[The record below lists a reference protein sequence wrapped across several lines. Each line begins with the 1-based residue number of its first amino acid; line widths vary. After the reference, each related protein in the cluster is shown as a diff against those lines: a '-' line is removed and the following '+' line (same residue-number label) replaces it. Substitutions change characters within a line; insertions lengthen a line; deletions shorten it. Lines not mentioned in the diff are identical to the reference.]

1 MFHVRLRFPALFAA
15 SVLAAFCSAPAQAG
29 SDDHSER
36 DAYPTDVCVA
46 HKLRAAADYCREAVW
61 AWDRGDPSQSVD
73 RRLAKARK
81 RLASTWV
88 KAEKQSLAAGVS
100 CGETTATSAEM
111 ISVLD
116 AGAEDLATAI
126 ATSEGAVQGRGN
138 GHGHDKCD
146 KDDKHG
152 SFDKR
157 DKDKEDEHS
166 ENARCVDA
174 GKAERVCESRRNMLA
189 AQACRH
195 LLNAESTHL
204 RHRDQD
210 RDRSQ
215 LDWSVSR
222 VNAHLAKQWETGAAK
237 SCEGGPTGAE
247 AVEAVGA
254 AADDALYA
262 ALVSPRVSTEW
273 TMITPNA
280 EVPYQGETLEPICSK
295 GTPWVFFVKRG
306 SVNKTLMYYQGGGA
320 CWDYTSCSLPTH
332 KTSTGPGDNPAA
344 ASTGFADLSNPEN
357 PFRDWNAVFVP
368 YCTGDVHWGDAV
380 VDHESANGNQSVT
393 IHHKGYVNAQVAE
406 KWAREHFVN
415 PDAVFVTGSSAGA
428 YGAIVN
434 SLPLEEHAWPS
445 SHFDVLGDAGNGVIT
460 RDFLENDI
468 SKWGVEQNLPD
479 WIPALNVPLTELTA
493 ADLWTESALFY
504 PRNRFGNYSTAFDGG
519 QGGQTG
525 FYNVMLNPGNVVQ
538 WFFWWRPTCE
548 WNSIMRSLVQD
559 SASNAPNYRYYI
571 GSGSR
576 HTMWGNDKVYTDTTG
591 GVPTI
596 VSWIDAMLDGTP
608 AWTNVESSDPGLL
621 LPGDP
626 QPSAPPEEPYDLD
639 AGRILCED

>member
-1 MFHVRLRFPALFAA
+1 MSKVRSRFHALLAA
-15 SVLAAFCSAPAQAG
+15 SMLAAFCSVPSPARA
-29 SDDHSER
+29 DDHPRSD
-36 DAYPTDVCVA
+36 DAYPTDVCVD
-46 HKLRAAADYCREAVW
+46 HKLRAAANYCREALW

-73 RRLAKARK
+73 GRLLRARK
-81 RLASTWV
+81 RLELKWA
-88 KAEKQSLAAGVS
+88 AADERSLEAGVS
-100 CGETTATSAEM
+100 CEETTATAEEM
-111 ISVLD
+111 ISTID
-116 AGAEDLATAI
+116 AGAEDLAAAI
-126 ATSEGAVQGRGN
+126 ATSEGVEQGHGGGHGN
-138 GHGHDKCD
+138 GHGN
-146 KDDKHG
+146 G
-152 SFDKR
+152 
-157 DKDKEDEHS
+157 
-166 ENARCVDA
+166 NN
-174 GKAERVCESRRNMLA
+174 AERKCESRRNMLA
-189 AQACRH
+189 AQACH
-195 LLNAESTHL
+195 QLLKADATHL
-204 RHRDQD
+204 RHRDND
-210 RDRSQ
+210 RDRSH
-215 LDWSVSR
+215 LEWSRSV
-222 VNAHLAKQWETGAAK
+222 VNAHLEKQWETGASK

-247 AVEAVGA
+247 AVEAVG
-254 AADDALYA
+254 DVVESALFT

-273 TMITPNA
+273 TMVTPDA
-280 EVPYQGETLEPICSK
+280 EVPYEGKTLEPICSK

-306 SVNKTLMYYQGGGA
+306 TVNKTLMYYQGGGA

-332 KTSTGPGDNPAA
+332 KTSTGPGDNPAG
-344 ASTGFADLSNPEN
+344 ASTGFADLANPEN

-380 VDHESANGNQSVT
+380 VDHRSANGNQGVT

-434 SLPLEEHAWPS
+434 SLPLQENVWQS

-468 SKWGVEQNLPD
+468 AKWNVEQNLPD
-479 WIPALNVPLTELTA
+479 WIPALNVPLTELSA

-504 PRNRFGNYSTAFDGG
+504 PSNRFANYSSAFDGG

-525 FYNVMLNPGNVVQ
+525 FYNVMLNPGNVLA
-538 WFFWWRPTCE
+538 WLYWWKPTCE

-559 SASNAPNYRYYI
+559 SASQAPNYRYYI

-596 VSWIDAMLDGTP
+596 VDWIGAMLGGTVD
-608 AWTNVESSDPGLL
+608 WTNVESTDPGLL

-626 QPSAPPEEPYDLD
+626 QPNTPPEEPYDLD